1 MVFSSL
7 LFLFLFLPAVLLLYL
22 IAPKKGKNLVL
33 FFMSLIFYAWGEPIY
48 ITLMLFSTVLDYTN
62 GILVDKFLN
71 EGKKKPAQIALLVSI
86 VVNLGLLGFF
96 KYSGLDLP
104 LPIGISFY
112 TFQTMSYTIDVYR
125 RKVEVQKN
133 IIDFGTYVTL
143 FPQLIAG
150 PIVRYETVAKELSH
164 RTVTNG
170 MIAEGIR
177 QFLMGLGKKVL
188 LANQIGSLWEHY
200 QVQIG
205 GELSVFGAWIG
216 MSAFAF
222 QIYFDFSGYSDMAI
236 GLGKLFGFHFPENF
250 HYPYEATSMTDFWRR
265 WHMTLG
271 TWFREYVYI
280 PLGGNRQGIKK
291 QIRNI
296 AIVWLLT
303 GIWHGASLN
312 FMYWGIYFGVLL
324 ILEKLF
330 YGSYLEKAP
339 RVIRHLYGI
348 LLIWIGWAI
357 FAIEDFSC
365 YLGGV
370 MNIEKEISLKNELHI
385 CKAYLSI
392 IQLRYEDKMSYSI
405 QIDKAL
411 EDLKIPSLTIQPL
424 VENSVKYGCE
434 TKRGNTD
441 ISISVSATGESC
453 IITVLDTGSGMSSDT
468 LSALQK
474 KLHMIRNEKQISS
487 EETQLNNIGLANIC
501 RRLFLKYGSSAD
513 LTIRSSD
520 AGTVVVVTLPVNK

>member
-1 MVFSSL
+1 M
-7 LFLFLFLPAVLLLYL
+7 
-22 IAPKKGKNLVL
+22 L

-62 GILVDKFLN
+62 GMLVDKFLN

-86 VVNLGLLGFF
+86 IMNLGLLGFF

-330 YGSYLEKAP
+330 YGNYLEKAP
-339 RVIRHLYGI
+339 KVIRHLYGI

-357 FAIEDFSC
+357 FAIEDEKKIGIFLKSMFGLSDNGWFTQNDC
-365 YLGGV
+365 YQL
-370 MNIEKEISLKNELHI
+370 ISYGMLFVLLIIGCTSYPKKAWQWIKRKVGEDSNTLFLVEQLFLVFVFVLSV
-385 CKAYLSI
+385 AYLV
-392 IQLRYEDKMSYSI
+392 D
-405 QIDKAL
+405 
-411 EDLKIPSLTIQPL
+411 
-424 VENSVKYGCE
+424 
-434 TKRGNTD
+434 
-441 ISISVSATGESC
+441 ATY
-453 IITVLDTGSGMSSDT
+453 
-468 LSALQK
+468 
-474 KLHMIRNEKQISS
+474 NP
-487 EETQLNNIGLANIC
+487 
-501 RRLFLKYGSSAD
+501 FLYF
-513 LTIRSSD
+513 RF
-520 AGTVVVVTLPVNK
+520 